1 MSIETVLAEA
11 GDKMGKAI
19 DVAREELASI
29 RTGRAHPAMFAK
41 LTAEYYGTPTPLNQI
56 ASVQIPEPRQVLISP
71 YDKSAMGAIER
82 ALRDSDLGVNPSN
95 DGAVIRLSLPQLTE
109 ERRRDFV
116 KLARGRAED
125 SRVSVRT
132 IRRAAKESLD
142 RMVKD
147 GDAGEDEIGRAEK
160 TLEATTK
167 KHVDSIDD
175 LLRRKETELLEI

>member
-1 MSIETVLAEA
+1 MSIETVLADA
-11 GDKMGKAI
+11 GEKMDKAI
-19 DVAREELASI
+19 EVAREELASI

-41 LTAEYYGTPTPLNQI
+41 LTADYYGTPTPLNQI
-56 ASVQIPEPRQVLISP
+56 ASVHIPEPRQVLITP

-82 ALRDSDLGVNPSN
+82 ALRDSDLGVNPNN

-109 ERRRDFV
+109 DRRRDFV

-125 SRVSVRT
+125 SRVSVRA
-132 IRRAAKESLD
+132 IRRTAKEGLD

-147 GDAGEDEIGRAEK
+147 GDAGEDEVNRAEK
-160 TLEATTK
+160 SLEVTTR
-167 KHVDSIDD
+167 KHVDSVDD